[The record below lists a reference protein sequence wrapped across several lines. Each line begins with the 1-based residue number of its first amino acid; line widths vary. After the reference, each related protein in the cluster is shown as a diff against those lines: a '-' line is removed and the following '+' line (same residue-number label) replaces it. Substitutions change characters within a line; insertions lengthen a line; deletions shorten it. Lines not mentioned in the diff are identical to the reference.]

1 MKFRSI
7 STFKATKPQDQ
18 TQTLKFLKKQDL
30 RTGRNG
36 NGNKMTQHFLGLLF
50 LQLDKVEVVVL
61 FWSNV
66 IFWSPDFH
74 NKQQRFRITIIINS
88 QTFKKTSRMNENN
101 RGNVTPRRILY
112 FWQGT
117 WASPYLVIFEF
128 STSSSVKFWIAAL
141 KSQNHD
147 DWLK

>member
-1 MKFRSI
+1 
-7 STFKATKPQDQ
+7 
-18 TQTLKFLKKQDL
+18 
-30 RTGRNG
+30 
-36 NGNKMTQHFLGLLF
+36 MTQHFLGLLF
-50 LQLDKVEVVVL
+50 LQLDKVEALVL

-66 IFWSPDFH
+66 IFGSPDFH

-147 DWLK
+147 AIDWNKNFCWVQKSNSFCKDESKSSGSKIQRTRQRCL